1 VSVEAAFLR
10 VDALSDE
17 DAVELDEPDFAESD
31 VDLAAAPLAALDSE
45 LFSEPLPELLLEEL
59 DSPSD
64 VIDDEEAPRLSVL

>member
-1 VSVEAAFLR
+1 MR

-17 DAVELDEPDFAESD
+17 DDVELDEPDFAESD

>member
-10 VDALSDE
+10 VDAVSDDDE
-17 DAVELDEPDFAESD
+17 VELDEPDFDESD

-45 LFSEPLPELLLEEL
+45 LFSEALPELLLEEL
-59 DSPSD
+59 ESPSD

>member
-10 VDALSDE
+10 VDALSD
-17 DAVELDEPDFAESD
+17 DDDVELDEPDFVESD